1 MSWSEGE
8 ITSLACGVCGTGLT
22 GLPDDI
28 LLCCRGCDSVWSIE
42 SGCPEK
48 VALSV
53 LPSPE
58 APALHLPFWLV
69 DISVKGGGILVRDE
83 NCPARIEFPRELDT
97 SAERGLEFVE
107 TKPCSTT
114 AAVPAFACDRAA
126 GFGSLLSPILGT
138 MEGRPHQ
145 VRFLAGGVMSGREA
159 RETAHAV
166 LIAGLRRD
174 NPGLARVDLVTET
187 SAPSLAAVGFD
198 PVERGLRL
206 AGTRLVLPY
215 TALADARALLCF
227 SGHRTRSSAADFFT
241 GHLP

>member
-1 MSWSEGE
+1 
-8 ITSLACGVCGTGLT
+8 
-22 GLPDDI
+22 
-28 LLCCRGCDSVWSIE
+28 
-42 SGCPEK
+42 
-48 VALSV
+48 
-53 LPSPE
+53 
-58 APALHLPFWLV
+58 
-69 DISVKGGGILVRDE
+69 
-83 NCPARIEFPRELDT
+83 
-97 SAERGLEFVE
+97 
-107 TKPCSTT
+107 
-114 AAVPAFACDRAA
+114 
-126 GFGSLLSPILGT
+126 
-138 MEGRPHQ
+138 
-145 VRFLAGGVMSGREA
+145 MSGREA

-227 SGHRTRSSAADFFT
+227 SGHRMRSSAADFFT